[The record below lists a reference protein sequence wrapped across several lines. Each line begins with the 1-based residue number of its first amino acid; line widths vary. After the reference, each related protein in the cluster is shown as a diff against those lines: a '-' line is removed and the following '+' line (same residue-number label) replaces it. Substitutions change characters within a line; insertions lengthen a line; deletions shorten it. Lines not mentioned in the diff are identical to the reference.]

1 MPAMSI
7 PAYDWLAHHR
17 RRTPHKLALVDL
29 YSGRRLRWEELDAR
43 AGRLARFLAEG
54 LGVER
59 GARVALLAPNSSDVF
74 EIQFA
79 CARLGAIFVPLNW
92 RLAPPELEFI
102 LADAE
107 PRVLIHDR
115 EFAQVGEALAAA
127 CRVPHRVEL
136 AGDGS
141 ESPYERGIAGAG
153 APLQPVPLTHDD
165 VSSLLYTSGTTGR
178 PKGAL
183 ITHGMTFWNAVNLGG
198 PALVTPRS
206 VGLTVLPLFHTGGL
220 NCYANV
226 ILHAGGT
233 VQVMRS
239 WDPDAAL
246 RRLEDSG
253 QGLTHFFGVPAHYLF
268 MSQHPAFETADLRH
282 LSICGVGGAPVPLP
296 LLETWAQKGV
306 PLQQGYGMTETS
318 PSVLVLDADQAVRKI
333 GSTGLPVLHTQVRL
347 VGEDGRDVAPGQ
359 VGELQVKGPNVTPG
373 YWRRPEATAEAISDG
388 WLHTGD
394 AARVDDEGYYTIVDR
409 WKDMYISGGEN
420 VYPAEVESV
429 LHGID
434 GVVEAAVIGV
444 SDTRWGEVGRAI
456 VVRREGT
463 RLDEEAVLAHCRGRL
478 ARYKIPR
485 SVVFVK
491 ELPRNAAGKVL
502 KRELRAQLGDPGAG
516 GGGG

>member
-1 MPAMSI
+1 MAV

-17 RRTPHKLALVDL
+17 RRTPRKLALVDL
-29 YSGRRLRWEELDAR
+29 HSGRRFTWAEFDAR

-59 GARVALLAPNSSDVF
+59 GARVAVLAPNTSDVF
-74 EIQFA
+74 EVQFA
-79 CARLGAIFVPLNW
+79 CAKLGAVFVPLNW
-92 RLAPPELEFI
+92 RLALPELEFI
-102 LADAE
+102 VADAE
-107 PRVLIHDR
+107 TQVLIHDR
-115 EFAQVGEALAAA
+115 EFTDVGEALATA

-136 AGDGS
+136 AGDVGD
-141 ESPYERGIAGAG
+141 SPYERGIADAG
-153 APLQPVPLTHDD
+153 SPREAVPLTHDD

-233 VQVMRS
+233 VWVMRS

-246 RRLEDSG
+246 RLLEDPG

-268 MSQHPAFETADLRH
+268 MSQHPRFGAADLRH

-296 LLETWAQKGV
+296 LLEIWAGQGV

-318 PSVLVLDADQAVRKI
+318 PSVLVLDAEQAVRKL
-333 GSTGLPVLHTQVRL
+333 GTTGLPVLHTQVRL
-347 VGEDGRDVAPGQ
+347 VGEEGRDVAPGE
-359 VGELQVKGPNVTPG
+359 VGELWVKGPNVTPG
-373 YWRRPEATAEAISDG
+373 YWRRPEATAEAITDG

-429 LHGID
+429 VYGLD
-434 GVVEAAVIGV
+434 GVAEVAVIGV
-444 SDTRWGEVGRAI
+444 PDPRWGEVGRAV
-456 VVRREGT
+456 VVRREGA
-463 RLDEEAVLAHCRGRL
+463 RLDEEAVLAHCQGRL

-502 KRELRAQLGDPGAG
+502 KRELRSQLGGPRA
-516 GGGG
+516 

>member
-1 MPAMSI
+1 MVI

-17 RRTPHKLALVDL
+17 RRTPQKLALVDL
-29 YSGRRLRWEELDAR
+29 HSGRRFSWAELDAR
-43 AGRLARFLAEG
+43 SGRLARFLAEG

-59 GARVALLAPNSSDVF
+59 GARVAVLAPNTSDVF
-74 EIQFA
+74 EVQFA
-79 CARLGAIFVPLNW
+79 CAKLGAIFVPLNW
-92 RLAPPELEFI
+92 RLALPELEFI
-102 LADAE
+102 VSDAE
-107 PRVLIHDR
+107 PQVLIHDR
-115 EFAQVGEALAAA
+115 EFSEVGEALTSA
-127 CRVPHRVEL
+127 CALRHRVEL
-136 AGDGS
+136 AGDGRDS
-141 ESPYERGIAGAG
+141 AYERGIARAG
-153 APLQPVPLTHDD
+153 SPREAVPLTHDD

-233 VQVMRS
+233 VWVMRS

-246 RRLEDSG
+246 RVLADPG

-268 MSQHPAFETADLRH
+268 LGQHPGFEAADLRH
-282 LSICGVGGAPVPLP
+282 LAICGVGGAPVPLP
-296 LLETWAQKGV
+296 LLEAYARKGV

-333 GSTGLPVLHTQVRL
+333 GTTGLPVLHTQVRL
-347 VGEDGRDVAPGQ
+347 VGEDGRDVAAGQ
-359 VGELQVKGPNVTPG
+359 VGELWVKGPNVTPG
-373 YWRRPEATAEAISDG
+373 YWRRPEATAEAITGG

-429 LHGID
+429 IYGLE

-444 SDTRWGEVGRAI
+444 PDPRWGEVGRAV
-456 VVRREGT
+456 VVRREGA
-463 RLDEEAVLAHCRGRL
+463 RLDEEAVLGHCQGRL

-502 KRELRAQLGDPGAG
+502 KRELRSQLGDPGD
-516 GGGG
+516 